1 MVLLGLVRLRDRA
14 YGVPISREIEQ
25 RSGREVALGSVY
37 AALQRLEENGLV
49 TSKPG
54 DRRARRP
61 GQAVFPRDRGR
72 PARRAGNPT
81 RVGEPLAREASG
93 KPLAAPA
100 PPVPAP
106 RRLTPAACYH
116 RLSPR
121 LSRLRKV
128 PLVDS
133 LRIIGRGSLNWLAE
147 RPIVVSFEVT
157 DACTCWCKHCDHG
170 GPRDESRNLK
180 PADFRRYME
189 ALRPCVVQ
197 VSGGE
202 PMLRDDVVEIVRQIK
217 GGTTLPYTILVS
229 NWSLMTEEKYVS
241 LAQAGIDQFSVSL
254 DFPDE
259 RHDDFRVYPG
269 LYRHLED
276 IVPRLAKLGRDDI
289 VLNSCI
295 TSENVG
301 EIGAIADKA
310 REWGVNLC
318 YSAYSARRTGCRDY
332 FLETPEQ
339 LVELNRQLD
348 AVEARRDATNWIVNA
363 PTTLDA
369 TRRYFAN
376 KGTPGCKAGLR
387 FLVVTADGALQPCS
401 MQFQRYK
408 LEDRSRMI
416 AEFTRTNTCDECYV
430 SIRSYL
436 DKSFPQL
443 LRENVSEFLSVK

>member
-1 MVLLGLVRLRDRA
+1 M
-14 YGVPISREIEQ
+14 
-25 RSGREVALGSVY
+25 
-37 AALQRLEENGLV
+37 
-49 TSKPG
+49 
-54 DRRARRP
+54 
-61 GQAVFPRDRGR
+61 
-72 PARRAGNPT
+72 
-81 RVGEPLAREASG
+81 
-93 KPLAAPA
+93 
-100 PPVPAP
+100 
-106 RRLTPAACYH
+106 
-116 RLSPR
+116 
-121 LSRLRKV
+121 RKV
-128 PLVDS
+128 PLLDS

-180 PADFRRYME
+180 PADYRRYME
-189 ALRPCVVQ
+189 SLRPCVVQ

-202 PMLRDDVVEIVRQIK
+202 PLLRDDIVEIVREIK
-217 GGTTLPYTILVS
+217 GAAGVPYTGVPYTILVS
-229 NWSLMTEEKYVS
+229 NWSLMTGEKYLE
-241 LAQAGIDQFSVSL
+241 LADAGIDQFSVSL

-276 IVPRLAKLGRDDI
+276 LIPRLAKLGRDDI

-295 TSENVG
+295 TTENVG
-301 EIGAIADKA
+301 EISAIADKA

-339 LVELNRQLD
+339 LATLKMHLD
-348 AVEARRDATNWIVNA
+348 RVEARRDSTNWIVNA
-363 PTTLDA
+363 PTTLEA
-369 TRRYFAN
+369 TQRYFAN
-376 KGTPGCKAGLR
+376 KGTPGCQAGLR

-401 MQFQRYK
+401 MQFQRYA

-416 AEFTRTNTCDECYV
+416 AEFTRHNQCDECYV

-443 LRENVSEFLSVK
+443 LRENVSEFLSMK